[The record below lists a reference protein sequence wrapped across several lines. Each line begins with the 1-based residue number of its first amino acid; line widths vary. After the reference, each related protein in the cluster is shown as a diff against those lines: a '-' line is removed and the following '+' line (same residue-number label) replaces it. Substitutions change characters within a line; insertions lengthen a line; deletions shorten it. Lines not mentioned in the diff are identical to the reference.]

1 MNHPMYLILDSYSHP
16 GISLFWKRHGLRI
29 MEQLVPN
36 EFFFTTGETQLEQL
50 VERQIWSGW
59 KKLILIG
66 SPGSIKRGFNTLMQA
81 SEECRSTLEIG
92 FWPLDLRELA
102 ASISQS
108 SFHLRPVL
116 QVFKAGHTLLVD
128 VIKVQF
134 LAPEL
139 ETKYFWNDF
148 VINSSHANA
157 ETTIYID
164 GQNSQV
170 NGKFRCR
177 IAFHDES
184 LNSLTM
190 HPGKLTRTP
199 VLKVYLKREAGLTTI
214 GRFKE
219 MKQWFDTKKGN
230 INDETLLKTGKQ
242 VEVQGNWANLTL
254 DVSGMQDTVQS
265 VHFEVARKSLSL
277 IVPAKPIQ
285 TLAST
290 KKILPA
296 FRPTGAITNNRDSS
310 KRVVL
315 KHKNNSLFYKD

>member
-92 FWPLDLRELA
+92 LWPLDLRELA

-214 GRFKE
+214 GLFKE
-219 MKQWFDTKKGN
+219 MKQWFEKKGN
-230 INDETLLKTGKQ
+230 ANDETLLKTGKQ
-242 VEVQGNWANLTL
+242 IEVQGNWANLTL

-296 FRPTGAITNNRDSS
+296 FRPTGAIANNRDSS
-310 KRVVL
+310 KRVLL

>member
-36 EFFFTTGETQLEQL
+36 EFFFTTGDTTLEKL

-66 SPGSIKRGFNTLMQA
+66 SPGSIRRGFNTLMQA

-92 FWPLDLRELA
+92 FWPLDLQELA

-128 VIKVQF
+128 VMKVQF

-148 VINSSHANA
+148 VINSTQANA

-177 IAFHDES
+177 ILFHDES

-199 VLKVYLKREAGLTTI
+199 VLKVYLKREAGLTTM
-214 GRFKE
+214 GRFKQ
-219 MKQWFDTKKGN
+219 MKQWFAAKKGN
-230 INDETLLKTGKQ
+230 DNEETLLKTG
-242 VEVQGNWANLTL
+242 
-254 DVSGMQDTVQS
+254 
-265 VHFEVARKSLSL
+265 
-277 IVPAKPIQ
+277 
-285 TLAST
+285 
-290 KKILPA
+290 
-296 FRPTGAITNNRDSS
+296 
-310 KRVVL
+310 
-315 KHKNNSLFYKD
+315 

>member
-214 GRFKE
+214 GLFKE
-219 MKQWFDTKKGN
+219 MKQWFEKKEN
-230 INDETLLKTGKQ
+230 ANDETLLKTGKQ
-242 VEVQGNWANLTL
+242 TEVQGNWANLTL

-296 FRPTGAITNNRDSS
+296 FRPTGAIANNRDSS
-310 KRVVL
+310 KRVLL

>member
-92 FWPLDLRELA
+92 FWPLDLREIA

-214 GRFKE
+214 GLFKE
-219 MKQWFDTKKGN
+219 MKQWFEKKEN
-230 INDETLLKTGKQ
+230 ANDETLLKTGKQ
-242 VEVQGNWANLTL
+242 IEVQGNWANLTL

-296 FRPTGAITNNRDSS
+296 FRPTGAIANNRDSS
-310 KRVVL
+310 KRVLL

>member
-199 VLKVYLKREAGLTTI
+199 VLKVYLKRESGLTTI
-214 GRFKE
+214 GLFKE
-219 MKQWFDTKKGN
+219 MKQWFEKKGN
-230 INDETLLKTGKQ
+230 ANDETLLKTGKQ
-242 VEVQGNWANLTL
+242 IEVQGNWANLTL

-296 FRPTGAITNNRDSS
+296 FRPTGAIANNRDSS
-310 KRVVL
+310 KRVLL

>member
-1 MNHPMYLILDSYSHP
+1 
-16 GISLFWKRHGLRI
+16 
-29 MEQLVPN
+29 
-36 EFFFTTGETQLEQL
+36 
-50 VERQIWSGW
+50 
-59 KKLILIG
+59 
-66 SPGSIKRGFNTLMQA
+66 
-81 SEECRSTLEIG
+81 STLEIG

-214 GRFKE
+214 GLFKE
-219 MKQWFDTKKGN
+219 MKQWFEKKEN
-230 INDETLLKTGKQ
+230 ANDETLLKTGKQ
-242 VEVQGNWANLTL
+242 IEVQGNWANLTL

-296 FRPTGAITNNRDSS
+296 FRPTGAIANNRDSS
-310 KRVVL
+310 KRVLL

>member
-139 ETKYFWNDF
+139 ETKYFWNEF

-170 NGKFRCR
+170 KGKFRCR

-230 INDETLLKTGKQ
+230 ANDETLLKTGKQ
-242 VEVQGNWANLTL
+242 IEVQGNWANLTL

-296 FRPTGAITNNRDSS
+296 FRPTGAIANNRESS
-310 KRVVL
+310 KRVLL

>member
-1 MNHPMYLILDSYSHP
+1 MQLILDSYSHP

-36 EFFFTTGETQLEQL
+36 EFFFTTGDTPLEKL

-92 FWPLDLRELA
+92 FWPIDLKELA
-102 ASISQS
+102 TSISQS
-108 SFHLRPVL
+108 SFQLRPVL

-128 VIKVQF
+128 VMKIQF

-148 VINSSHANA
+148 VINSTQTNA

-164 GQNSQV
+164 EQNSHV
-170 NGKFRCR
+170 KGKFSCR
-177 IAFHDES
+177 ISFHDES
-184 LNSLTM
+184 LNSLTK

-199 VLKVYLKREAGLTTI
+199 VLKVYLKRKAGLTTMN
-214 GRFKE
+214 RFKQI
-219 MKQWFDTKKGN
+219 KLWFAAKKG
-230 INDETLLKTGKQ
+230 IVDGETLLKTGKQ
-242 VEVQGNWANLTL
+242 VEIQGNWANLTL
-254 DVSGMQDTVQS
+254 DVSAMQDTVQS
-265 VHFEVARKSLSL
+265 VHFEVYRKSFSL
-277 IVPAKPIQ
+277 IVPAKPIH
-285 TLAST
+285 TLEST
-290 KKILPA
+290 NKILPA
-296 FRPTGAITNNRDSS
+296 FRPSGALANNRG
-310 KRVVL
+310 
-315 KHKNNSLFYKD
+315 NS

>member
-214 GRFKE
+214 GLFKE
-219 MKQWFDTKKGN
+219 MKQWFEKKGN
-230 INDETLLKTGKQ
+230 ANDETLLKTGKQ
-242 VEVQGNWANLTL
+242 IEVQGNWANLTL
-254 DVSGMQDTVQS
+254 DVSECRYSTVS
-265 VHFEVARKSLSL
+265 
-277 IVPAKPIQ
+277 
-285 TLAST
+285 
-290 KKILPA
+290 A
-296 FRPTGAITNNRDSS
+296 F
-310 KRVVL
+310 
-315 KHKNNSLFYKD
+315 

>member
-199 VLKVYLKREAGLTTI
+199 VLKVYLKREASLTTI
-214 GRFKE
+214 GLFKD
-219 MKQWFDTKKGN
+219 MKQWFEKKGN
-230 INDETLLKTGKQ
+230 ANDETLLKTGKQ
-242 VEVQGNWANLTL
+242 IEVQGNWANLTL

-296 FRPTGAITNNRDSS
+296 FRPTGAIANNRDSS
-310 KRVVL
+310 KRVLL

>member
-128 VIKVQF
+128 VMKVQF

-199 VLKVYLKREAGLTTI
+199 VLKVYLKREASLTTI

-219 MKQWFDTKKGN
+219 MKQWFDTKKRN
-230 INDETLLKTGKQ
+230 ANDETLLKTGKQ
-242 VEVQGNWANLTL
+242 IEVQGNWANLTL

-296 FRPTGAITNNRDSS
+296 FRPTGAIANNRDSS
-310 KRVVL
+310 KRVLL